1 MKVRPLLYLT
11 ALVAA
16 ILGATAVYLVL
27 SVPNDL
33 RADAL
38 LKQARQDLTAGNDDQ
53 ARESLSKIV
62 LQYPRTDAAGAAT
75 VALASLAKKERDD
88 LARAISVLRTQNE
101 QQAKLITDLQKTVTA
116 VKNAPPKVVTV
127 QAPAPKPAVVKK
139 APAKK
144 KTTTAKKKK
153 KATSKR
159 RRR

>member
-11 ALVAA
+11 AFVAA
-16 ILGATAVYLVL
+16 ILGATASYLAL

-38 LKQARQDLTAGNDDQ
+38 LKQARKELTDGNNDQ

-75 VALASLAKKERDD
+75 VALSSLSKKERDD
-88 LARAISVLRTQNE
+88 LARAISLLRSQNE
-101 QQAKLITDLQKTVTA
+101 QQAKLLASLQKSITD
-116 VKNAPPKVVTV
+116 VKNAPPKIVTV
-127 QAPAPKPAVVKK
+127 QAPAPKPP
-139 APAKK
+139 PAKK
-144 KTTTAKKKK
+144 KVTPKKPTPKKK
-153 KATSKR
+153 TPSKR

>member
-11 ALVAA
+11 AFVAA
-16 ILGATAVYLVL
+16 ILGATASYLAL

-38 LKQARQDLTAGNDDQ
+38 LKEARKNLTDGNDNE
-53 ARESLSKIV
+53 ARESLSKII

-75 VALASLAKKERDD
+75 VALASLSRKERDD
-88 LARAISVLRTQNE
+88 LAREISLLRSQNV
-101 QQAKLITDLQKTVTA
+101 QQSKMIADLQRSVTD

-127 QAPAPKPAVVKK
+127 QAPAPKPAAKK
-139 APAKK
+139 VTPKKKTPPKK
-144 KTTTAKKKK
+144 KTTPK
-153 KATSKR
+153 KR